1 MLVGSKRNRSYL
13 YCAANCRGKGK
24 ILCDVAHNNIRRTAS
39 AFAAPVEWY
48 VQDMDMGGSLLAL
61 ACNIES

>member
-1 MLVGSKRNRSYL
+1 M
-13 YCAANCRGKGK
+13 
-24 ILCDVAHNNIRRTAS
+24 AHNNTRHIAS
-39 AFAAPVEWY
+39 ATAALVEWY